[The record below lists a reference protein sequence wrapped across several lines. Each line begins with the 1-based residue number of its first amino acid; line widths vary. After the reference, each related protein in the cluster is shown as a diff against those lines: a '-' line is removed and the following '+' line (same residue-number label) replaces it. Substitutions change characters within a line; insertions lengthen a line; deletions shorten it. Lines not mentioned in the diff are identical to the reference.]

1 MSPSGLCRVL
11 SVLAR
16 FSRPIS
22 PFTGDI
28 VLTPSIQPIPRDEPL
43 PVHRRQANGSSR
55 LQKALCQA
63 YIDLLRESLRKP
75 RYPWHSTDPPVA
87 LLYADKTILGNW

>member
-28 VLTPSIQPIPRDEPL
+28 VLTPSIQPVPRDEPL
-43 PVHRRQANGSSR
+43 TVHRRQANGSVSI
-55 LQKALCQA
+55 A
-63 YIDLLRESLRKP
+63 EG
-75 RYPWHSTDPPVA
+75 PVP
-87 LLYADKTILGNW
+87 GVH